1 MSKREAILRYSLIVN
16 KLRVKKSTFKEIDDY
31 LAQESVIQG
40 YDLCIS
46 ERTFDRDRKDIL
58 AIYNIDIQYNFSSKL
73 YFIVSQEDNSAKH
86 RLLEAF
92 DTFNALN
99 LSEKISR
106 GIHFENR
113 KSIGSENLHGI
124 VHAIQNQEII
134 QYKYRKYYNDL
145 VTLRTVKPLALKEYK
160 HRWYVMAEDQKD
172 DQIKCFGLDRI
183 SELYMTNQKFVDDTG
198 FDIEEHFKYS
208 FGIIS
213 PESDNPDNVI
223 LSFTPFQGKYIQSMP
238 LHSTQKELTNND
250 NEYRISLKMFITYD
264 FKMEILSMGANVKVI
279 EPQSL
284 AEDIKEMAKKAYEQY
299 G

>member
-1 MSKREAILRYSLIVN
+1 MSKREAILRYSLIIN
-16 KLRVKKSTFKEIDDY
+16 KLRIKKSSFKEIDDY
-31 LAQESVIQG
+31 LAQESKIQG

-99 LSEKISR
+99 LNEKISR

-113 KSIGSENLHGI
+113 KSIGTENLHGI
-124 VHAIQNQEII
+124 VHAIQNQKII
-134 QYKYRKYYNDL
+134 QYEYRKYYNDQ
-145 VTLRTVKPLALKEYK
+145 VTCRTVKPLALKEYK
-160 HRWYVMAEDQKD
+160 NRWYVMAQDQKD
-172 DQIKCFGLDRI
+172 NQIKSFGLDRI
-183 SELYMTNQKFVDDTG
+183 SELSTTNQKFLDDTG
-198 FDIEEHFKYS
+198 FDIDEHFKYS

-213 PESDNPDNVI
+213 PESDKPDDVI
-223 LSFTPFQGKYIQSMP
+223 LSFIPFQGKYIQSMP
-238 LHSTQKELTNND
+238 LHSTQEELINND
-250 NEYRISLKMFITYD
+250 KEYRIRLKLFITYD

-284 AEDIKEMAKKAYEQY
+284 AEDIKEMAKAAFEQY